1 MKTTN
6 QNKATQTLAVSG
18 CVDNPLLNGL
28 SFVAIDDD
36 IVNQLAK
43 ESHNFTQ
50 TKVNKHTQK
59 QAKKHAN
66 FHRTKA
72 RDWVY
77 NAHSLKTWLYPTSE
91 SWIFCTSFVA
101 VRPTACAVSSMA
113 GVLGI
118 RKNPADHVGE
128 STTATFL
135 GDTLFLSKHGGIMPK
150 SNERTAQTSSIATNK
165 AEFSEPIKKDENQ
178 AETLP
183 HHPTTYRVKLSLDGI
198 ERDGIHFAE
207 SQYLGDYDTSE
218 EARAAAI
225 QGIDTT
231 DNAHGAIIDT
241 ITWCAAT
248 PYRGMVIFMDKPP
261 FVIGCYERIK
271 QAEGVVK
278 RAYDGLKARGAID
291 WYIEA
296 LDGMDSESA
305 VCDGV

>member
-1 MKTTN
+1 MKTTI

-28 SFVAIDDD
+28 SFVAIDDN
-36 IVNQLAK
+36 IVTQLANK
-43 ESHNFTQ
+43 GQNFTQ
-50 TKVNKHTQK
+50 TKANKHTQK
-59 QAKKHAN
+59 HAKK
-66 FHRTKA
+66 
-72 RDWVY
+72 
-77 NAHSLKTWLYPTSE
+77 
-91 SWIFCTSFVA
+91 
-101 VRPTACAVSSMA
+101 
-113 GVLGI
+113 
-118 RKNPADHVGE
+118 
-128 STTATFL
+128 
-135 GDTLFLSKHGGIMPK
+135 
-150 SNERTAQTSSIATNK
+150 Q
-165 AEFSEPIKKDENQ
+165 AEFSESIKKDDNQ
-178 AETLP
+178 AATLP

-225 QGIDTT
+225 QGIDST